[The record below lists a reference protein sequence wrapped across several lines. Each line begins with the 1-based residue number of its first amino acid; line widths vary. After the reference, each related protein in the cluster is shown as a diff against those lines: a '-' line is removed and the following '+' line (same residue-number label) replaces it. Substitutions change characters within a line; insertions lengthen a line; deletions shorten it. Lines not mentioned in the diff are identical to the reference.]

1 MALPTDGKV
10 ATLPDT
16 PRNLRATPGAQQVQI
31 MWEAPTSNGRAPIL
45 YYEYR
50 VGTSDWTIVRGAR
63 SADIADLTNGQINSS
78 KSGR

>member
-1 MALPTDGKV
+1 
-10 ATLPDT
+10 
-16 PRNLRATPGAQQVQI
+16 